1 MRYEKH
7 HRRRGN
13 ATVYH
18 RRWPSSRKTG
28 YRRSRRAGSSASC
41 IRPPAGKE
49 DRSSRPKTS
58 PRRTPERHCL
68 ATPPAADG
76 QTQRDRNP
84 LVGNHVQPGPQAVS
98 TLSWRGS
105 NMRAE
110 GGRECGRWHRS
121 GLGAGNATRRSP
133 RERQQTPEIQR
144 KDCPPAPRTLKRGV
158 PRDWEYCAGFFPP
171 RDRPLVREESE

>member
-1 MRYEKH
+1 MRCLNPTSISLDILDFDVACATRSIIVGAETPLCITEGGQALGKPAIGG
-7 HRRRGN
+7 RG
-13 ATVYH
+13 AL
-18 RRWPSSRKTG
+18 G
-28 YRRSRRAGSSASC
+28 RALLVSG
-41 IRPPAGKE
+41 PPAGKE

-68 ATPPAADG
+68 AAPPAADG

-110 GGRECGRWHRS
+110 GGVSVDVGI
-121 GLGAGNATRRSP
+121 AQA
-133 RERQQTPEIQR
+133 
-144 KDCPPAPRTLKRGV
+144 
-158 PRDWEYCAGFFPP
+158 
-171 RDRPLVREESE
+171 